1 MKRATTASLRAA
13 LATAC
18 CLLFGFT
25 LATGVARAQSGQTG
39 TSQVIP
45 VQILYLARGGCQ
57 PAAIHRKAAEFL
69 LLVVNLSGQPGVQV
83 VLHSADGT
91 AQASQQFSTT
101 QRNWVTDL
109 NLGPGT
115 YTLDG
120 VNSGHHCQIV
130 LE

>member
-1 MKRATTASLRAA
+1 MKYAMIA
-13 LATAC
+13 
-18 CLLFGFT
+18 LLFGLT
-25 LATGVARAQSGQTG
+25 LAPSTAQAQSGQTG
-39 TSQVIP
+39 TEQVVPI
-45 VQILYLARGGCQ
+45 QILYLARGGCQ
-57 PAAIHRKAAEFL
+57 PSVIRRKAAEFL
-69 LLVVNLSGQPGVQV
+69 LFVVNLSGQPGVQV
-83 VLHSADGT
+83 ALHSTDGA